1 MRFRPS
7 SHARVSASVPAVRD
21 EPARAEEAAP
31 PPPLVDAESR
41 GGEPRKRSRL
51 VIVVVLLGLI
61 VVTGLVLR
69 LRNNGYG
76 LPYVYNFD
84 ESSHF
89 VSRSVNVFGG
99 ELDPRYYQNPSGYTY
114 LVFLALKL
122 WYGVFGVHLHY
133 GTVAQQFFVDP
144 TPIWQFTRTFTAL
157 IAMAGVL
164 ATFVVA
170 RRWWGVRVAL
180 VAAALLTF
188 AFLPVVYSRI
198 AVTDVATFFPVAG
211 ALYASFRVLDDG
223 RLRWYLLGG
232 AAVGLAT
239 GFKYTAGLV
248 LLPLLIAAVTRF
260 LRDRGTPLWR
270 RRDVY
275 WGVGAA
281 VVAVLCFAATTPYF
295 FVHWSDAISQLREQA
310 VAAGQ
315 IEKLGQS
322 QQGGFSYYFHSL
334 GWGFGW
340 AALVAAAAGAVI
352 QLRRDLV
359 RGVMLVSFPVV
370 LYLYMS
376 TQTRYFG
383 RWLLMMY
390 PVLAL
395 LGAIAV
401 VHVCSWLAARLG
413 GRTAGR
419 RWGWAVPGVLAGVL
433 TALILIQP
441 VAADWRTSEIL
452 GRADTRQ
459 LARDWLVS
467 HFPQSLRIV
476 IEPAVQTDYF
486 LKPPDQRDG
495 GRQFVQGF
503 VRDLR
508 RQQKIDAPLG
518 ADTTYAA
525 TLTPGNIDAYR
536 SAGFCLVMTNSL
548 TRGRAENA
556 HVPKALAYYQR
567 LERESD
573 HILHL
578 SPFKPGRA
586 PVPLHFDFSYDYY
599 PTAYYRPGGIV
610 DVYRLHNCTQKTGRV
625 VQHPYGTSGLRKGVG
640 TAYAPPGATAG
651 SGEPA
656 PAQAPR
662 SHP

>member
-1 MRFRPS
+1 
-7 SHARVSASVPAVRD
+7 VPAVRD
-21 EPARAEEAAP
+21 DAARAEETAP
-31 PPPLVDAESR
+31 PPPGPETVEAA
-41 GGEPRKRSRL
+41 PRRDRSRRIL
-51 VIVVVLLGLI
+51 VTVLLGLI
-61 VVTGLVLR
+61 VVVGLVLR

-84 ESSHF
+84 EAQHF

-164 ATFVVA
+164 ATFVMA
-170 RRWWGVRVAL
+170 RRFWGVRVAL
-180 VAAALLTF
+180 VTAALLTF

-198 AVTDVATFFPVAG
+198 AVTDVATFFPVAL
-211 ALYASFRVLDDG
+211 ALYGSFRLLEDG
-223 RLRWYLLGG
+223 RLRWYLLAG
-232 AAVGLAT
+232 AGVGLAT

-248 LLPLLIAAVTRF
+248 VMPLIV
-260 LRDRGTPLWR
+260 
-270 RRDVY
+270 
-275 WGVGAA
+275 AA
-281 VVAVLCFAATTPYF
+281 VVRFFRDKRPVWRRSDAWFLIASGVVALLCFAATTPYV
-295 FVHWSDAISQLREQA
+295 FVHPQDALDQIRQQA
-310 VAAGQ
+310 QAAGQ
-315 IEKLGQS
+315 IEKLGQA
-322 QQGGFSYYFHSL
+322 QEGGFSYYFHTL

-340 AALVAAAAGAVI
+340 AALVAAGIGAVI

-359 RGVMLVSFPVV
+359 RGLMLVSFPVV
-370 LYLYMS
+370 LFVYMS
-376 TQTRYFG
+376 IQTRYFG

-390 PVLAL
+390 PALAL
-395 LGAIAV
+395 LAAIAV
-401 VHVCSWLAARLG
+401 VQVGAFVAGRLR
-413 GRTAGR
+413 GRLEGR
-419 RWGWAVPGVLAGVL
+419 RWGWAVPGALAAVL

-441 VAADWRTSEIL
+441 VAGDVRTSNVL
-452 GRADTRQ
+452 GREDTRQ
-459 LARDWLVS
+459 LARDWLVK

-486 LKPPDQRDG
+486 LLPPGQRNG

-525 TLTPGNIDAYR
+525 TLTPQNIDAYR

-556 HVPKALAYYQR
+556 KVPKALAYYQR
-567 LERESD
+567 LERES
-573 HILHL
+573 LHLLRL

-586 PVPLHFDFSYDYY
+586 PVPLHFDFSYNYY

-610 DVYRLHNCTQKTGRV
+610 DVYQLRNCKQLTGRV
-625 VQHPYGTSGLRKGVG
+625 AEHAYGVSGLQKGVG
-640 TAYAPPGATAG
+640 SAYAPPGATSG

-656 PAQAPR
+656 PVPAP
-662 SHP
+662 

>member
-1 MRFRPS
+1 
-7 SHARVSASVPAVRD
+7 
-21 EPARAEEAAP
+21 
-31 PPPLVDAESR
+31 
-41 GGEPRKRSRL
+41 
-51 VIVVVLLGLI
+51 
-61 VVTGLVLR
+61 
-69 LRNNGYG
+69 
-76 LPYVYNFD
+76 
-84 ESSHF
+84 
-89 VSRSVNVFGG
+89 
-99 ELDPRYYQNPSGYTY
+99 
-114 LVFLALKL
+114 
-122 WYGVFGVHLHY
+122 
-133 GTVAQQFFVDP
+133 
-144 TPIWQFTRTFTAL
+144 
-157 IAMAGVL
+157 VL
-164 ATFVVA
+164 A
-170 RRWWGVRVAL
+170 
-180 VAAALLTF
+180 
-188 AFLPVVYSRI
+188 
-198 AVTDVATFFPVAG
+198 
-211 ALYASFRVLDDG
+211 
-223 RLRWYLLGG
+223 G

-248 LLPLLIAAVTRF
+248 LFPLVVAAVARF
-260 LRDRGTPLWR
+260 LRDRGTPLWK

-275 WGVGAA
+275 WGAA
-281 VVAVLCFAATTPYF
+281 AALVAVLVFAATTPYF

-322 QQGGFSYYFHSL
+322 QQGGFSYYFHTL

-340 AALVAAAAGAVI
+340 AALVAAFAGAVI

-359 RGVMLVSFPVV
+359 RGLMLVSFPVV

-390 PVLAL
+390 PVMAL
-395 LGAIAV
+395 LAAIAV

-413 GRTAGR
+413 GRIAAR
-419 RWGWAVPGVLAGVL
+419 RWGWAVPGALAAAL

-441 VAADWRTSEIL
+441 VAADWRTSQIL

-586 PVPLHFDFSYDYY
+586 PVPLHFDFSYNYY

-610 DVYRLHNCTQKTGRV
+610 DVYRLRGCTQKTGRV

-656 PAQAPR
+656 PARAPR
-662 SHP
+662 RAHP

>member
-1 MRFRPS
+1 
-7 SHARVSASVPAVRD
+7 VPAVRD
-21 EPARAEEAAP
+21 EPVRAGEAAP
-31 PPPLVDAESR
+31 PPPTEAGDT
-41 GGEPRKRSRL
+41 GPRPNRSRR
-51 VIVVVLLGLI
+51 IIAAVLLGLI
-61 VVTGLVLR
+61 VLAGLFIR
-69 LRNNGYG
+69 LRHNGYG

-84 ESSHF
+84 EAQHF

-122 WYGVFGVHLHY
+122 WYGIFGFHLHY

-144 TPIWQFTRTFTAL
+144 TPIWKFTRTFTAFV
-157 IAMAGVL
+157 AMAGVL
-164 ATFVVA
+164 ATFVMA
-170 RRWWGVRVAL
+170 LRWWGVRVAL

-198 AVTDVATFFPVAG
+198 AVTDVATFFPVAV
-211 ALYASFRVLDDG
+211 ALYASFRVLEEG
-223 RLRWYLLGG
+223 KLRWYLVAG

-248 LLPLLIAAVTRF
+248 LLPLLIAALTRF
-260 LRDRGTPLWR
+260 VRDRGTALWK
-270 RRDVY
+270 RRDLL
-275 WGVGAA
+275 WGVGSA
-281 VVAVLCFAATTPYF
+281 VVAVLVFAATTPYF

-310 VAAGQ
+310 VAAGK
-315 IEKLGQS
+315 IEKLGQA
-322 QQGGFSYYFHSL
+322 QEGGFSYYFHTL

-359 RGVMLVSFPVV
+359 RGLMLVSFPVV
-370 LYLYMS
+370 LYAYMS
-376 TQTRYFG
+376 MQTRYFG

-395 LGAIAV
+395 LAAIAV
-401 VHVCSWLAARLG
+401 VHVCTWLFERVRGRRLF
-413 GRTAGR
+413 AGR
-419 RWGWAVPGVLAGVL
+419 RWAWAVPGVLAGVL

-441 VAADWRTSEIL
+441 VAADWRTSQIL

-467 HFPQSLRIV
+467 HFPRSLRIV

-486 LKPPDQRDG
+486 LLAPGERNG
-495 GRQFVQGF
+495 ARQFVQGF

-525 TLTPGNIDAYR
+525 TLTPTNIDAYR

-556 HVPKALAYYQR
+556 QVPKALAYYQR

-573 HILHL
+573 HILHV
-578 SPFKPGRA
+578 SPFKPGRK
-586 PVPLHFDFSYDYY
+586 PVPLHFDFSYNYY

-610 DVYRLHNCTQKTGRV
+610 DVYRLRNCTQRTGRV
-625 VQHPYGTSGLRKGVG
+625 VEHPYGTSGLRKGVG
-640 TAYAPPGATAG
+640 TAYAPQGATAG
-651 SGEPA
+651 SGDPT
-656 PAQAPR
+656 PSP
-662 SHP
+662 SP

>member
-1 MRFRPS
+1 MRFRAFS
-7 SHARVSASVPAVRD
+7 SHDRLSASVPAVRD
-21 EPARAEEAAP
+21 ESARAEEPAP
-31 PPPLVDAESR
+31 PPTPGADAARPER
-41 GGEPRKRSRL
+41 PRSRRIL
-51 VIVVVLLGLI
+51 VAVLLGLI
-61 VVTGLVLR
+61 VIVGLVLR

-84 ESSHF
+84 EAQHF

-122 WYGVFGVHLHY
+122 WYGVFGFHLHY

-144 TPIWQFTRTFTAL
+144 SPIWHFTRTFTAL

-164 ATFVVA
+164 ATFVTA
-170 RRWWGVRVAL
+170 RRWWGARVAL

-198 AVTDVATFFPVAG
+198 AVTDVATFFPVAV
-211 ALYASFRVLDDG
+211 ALYASFRVLEDG
-223 RLRWYLLGG
+223 RLRWYLLAG
-232 AAVGLAT
+232 AAIGLAT

-248 LLPLLIAAVTRF
+248 LMPLVVAAVTRF
-260 LRDRGTPLWR
+260 IRDRATPLWR
-270 RRDVY
+270 RKDVY
-275 WGVGAA
+275 WGISAA
-281 VVAVLCFAATTPYF
+281 VVAVICFAATTPYF

-310 VAAGQ
+310 KAAGQ
-315 IEKLGQS
+315 IEKLGQA
-322 QQGGFSYYFHSL
+322 QQGGFSYYFHTL

-340 AALVAAAAGAVI
+340 AALVAAVAGAVI

-359 RGVMLVSFPVV
+359 RGLMLVSFPVL
-370 LYLYMS
+370 LYAYMS
-376 TQTRYFG
+376 IQTRYFG

-395 LGAIAV
+395 LAAIAV
-401 VHVCSWLAARLG
+401 VQVGTFVAARLR
-413 GRTAGR
+413 GRLEGR
-419 RWGWAVPGVLAGVL
+419 RLGWAVPGAVAAVL

-441 VAADWRTSEIL
+441 LAADVRTSEVL

-459 LARDWLVS
+459 LARDWLVQ
-467 HFPQSLRIV
+467 HFPRSLRIV
-476 IEPAVQTDYF
+476 IEPAVETDYF
-486 LKPPDQRDG
+486 LLPPGQRNG

-525 TLTPGNIDAYR
+525 TLTPSNIDAYR

-548 TRGRAENA
+548 TRGRAQNA
-556 HVPKALAYYQR
+556 QVPKALAYYQR
-567 LERESD
+567 LERESK
-573 HILHL
+573 HILHI

-586 PVPLHFDFSYDYY
+586 PVPLHFDFSYNYY

-610 DVYRLHNCTQKTGRV
+610 DVYQLKGCKQLTGRV
-625 VQHPYGTSGLRKGVG
+625 AEHPYGVSGLQKGVG
-640 TAYAPPGATAG
+640 SSYAPAGATSG
-651 SGEPA
+651 SGQPA
-656 PAQAPR
+656 PAPAPA
-662 SHP
+662 P

>member
-1 MRFRPS
+1 MRFRAP

-21 EPARAEEAAP
+21 EPVDAQETAP
-31 PPPLVDAESR
+31 PPPPEGTAER
-41 GGEPRKRSRL
+41 APTRNRSRI
-51 VIVVVLLGLI
+51 VIVAVVLGLI
-61 VVTGLVLR
+61 VVVGLVLR

-144 TPIWQFTRTFTAL
+144 SPIWQFTRTFTAL

-164 ATFVVA
+164 ATFVFA
-170 RRWWGVRVAL
+170 RRWWGARVAL

-198 AVTDVATFFPVAG
+198 AVTDVATFFPVAL
-211 ALYASFRVLDDG
+211 ALYGSFRVLDDG
-223 RLRWYLLGG
+223 RLRWYLLSG

-248 LLPLLIAAVTRF
+248 LFPLLIAAVTRF
-260 LRDRGTPLWR
+260 LRDRGTPLWK
-270 RRDVY
+270 RRDIF
-275 WGVGAA
+275 WGLASA
-281 VVAVLCFAATTPYF
+281 LVAVLCFAATTPYF

-315 IEKLGQS
+315 IEKLGQA
-322 QQGGFSYYFHSL
+322 QQGGFSYYFHTL

-340 AALVAAAAGAVI
+340 AALVAAVAGAVI
-352 QLRRDLV
+352 QLRRDLI
-359 RGVMLVSFPVV
+359 RGLMLVSFPVV

-395 LGAIAV
+395 LAAIAV
-401 VHVCSWLAARLG
+401 VTLCSWVAGRLS
-413 GRTAGR
+413 GRIGER
-419 RWGWAVPGVLAGVL
+419 RWGWAVPGVLAAVL

-441 VAADWRTSEIL
+441 VAADWRTSQIL

-508 RQQKIDAPLG
+508 RQQKLDAPLG

-525 TLTPGNIDAYR
+525 TLTPKNIDAYR

-556 HVPKALAYYQR
+556 RVPKALAYYQR

-586 PVPLHFDFSYDYY
+586 PVPLHFDFSYNYY

-610 DVYRLHNCTQKTGRV
+610 DVYRLHDCKQRTGRV
-625 VQHPYGTSGLRKGVG
+625 VQHPYGTSGLQKGVG

-651 SGEPA
+651 SGQPA
-656 PAQAPR
+656 PAQAPKP
-662 SHP
+662 HP

>member
-1 MRFRPS
+1 V
-7 SHARVSASVPAVRD
+7 A
-21 EPARAEEAAP
+21 
-31 PPPLVDAESR
+31 
-41 GGEPRKRSRL
+41 
-51 VIVVVLLGLI
+51 VLLGLI
-61 VVTGLVLR
+61 VVVGLVLR

-84 ESSHF
+84 EAQHF

-122 WYGVFGVHLHY
+122 WYGVFGFHLHY

-144 TPIWQFTRTFTAL
+144 SPIWQFTRTFTAL
-157 IAMAGVL
+157 VAMAGVL
-164 ATFVVA
+164 ATFVMA
-170 RRWWGVRVAL
+170 RRWWGARVAL

-198 AVTDVATFFPVAG
+198 AVTDVATFFPVAV
-211 ALYASFRVLDDG
+211 ALYASFRVLEDG
-223 RLRWYLLGG
+223 GLRWYLLAG
-232 AAVGLAT
+232 AAIGLAT

-248 LLPLLIAAVTRF
+248 LMPLVVAAVTRF
-260 LRDRGTPLWR
+260 IRDRGTPLWR
-270 RRDVY
+270 RRDVLF
-275 WGVGAA
+275 GVAA
-281 VVAVLCFAATTPYF
+281 VVVAAICFAATTPYF

-310 VAAGQ
+310 KAAGQ
-315 IEKLGQS
+315 IEKLGQA
-322 QQGGFSYYFHSL
+322 QQGGFSYYFHTL

-359 RGVMLVSFPVV
+359 RGLMLVSFPVV
-370 LYLYMS
+370 LFVYMS
-376 TQTRYFG
+376 IQTRYFG

-395 LGAIAV
+395 LAAIAV
-401 VHVCSWLAARLG
+401 VQVGTFVAGRLR
-413 GRTAGR
+413 GRLEGR
-419 RWGWAVPGVLAGVL
+419 RWGWAVPGAVAALL

-441 VAADWRTSEIL
+441 LAADVRTSQVL

-459 LARDWLVS
+459 LARDWLVQ

-525 TLTPGNIDAYR
+525 TLTPKNIDAYR

-556 HVPKALAYYQR
+556 KLPKALAYYQR
-567 LERESD
+567 LERESN
-573 HILHL
+573 HLLHL

-586 PVPLHFDFSYDYY
+586 PVPLHFDFSYNYY

-610 DVYRLHNCTQKTGRV
+610 DVYQLRNCKQQTGRV
-625 VQHPYGTSGLRKGVG
+625 AEQPYGVSGLQKGVG
-640 TAYAPPGATAG
+640 SSYAPSGATSG
-651 SGEPA
+651 SGQPTPA
-656 PAQAPR
+656 PAPAP
-662 SHP
+662 